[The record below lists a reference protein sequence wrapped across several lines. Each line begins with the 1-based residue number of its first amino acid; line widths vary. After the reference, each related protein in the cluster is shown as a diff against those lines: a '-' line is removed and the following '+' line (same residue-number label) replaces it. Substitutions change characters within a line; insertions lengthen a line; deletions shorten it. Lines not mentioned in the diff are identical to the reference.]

1 MKVQFHLKGQNQP
14 LYYPENAADVT
25 MEEFIY
31 FHKNLLPNYPV
42 IEIEALQIQNVM
54 DETYEKIK
62 QYAKKLKVDLRQGRA
77 DVMLE
82 LEHILIKD
90 KEMKVQFHLRGNNQ
104 PLYYP
109 ENAADVTMEEFIYFH
124 KNLLPRYPVIEI
136 EALQIQ
142 NVMDE
147 TYEKIK
153 QYAKKLKVDLRQG
166 RADVM
171 LELEHI
177 LIKDEVKDN
186 VRRFLPS
193 LLKTYNDNVDKFLEK
208 MEIMDDV
215 WLSEVKY
222 PFMADVVHYFTKIPL
237 SACYGRVAESLE
249 LKYLKFFFDKIMN
262 AMTQPDELKYKQIYE
277 FNNKIYILPDKLMAK
292 STLLEFAEAAQFDK
306 SRKQIE
312 NNESEGLL
320 RMVAVLLRE
329 NGEEYNEFVFE
340 KNMVDFLQLPLQV
353 AYEVSFFLMRQSENY
368 SLDLQTYMLQ
378 QAMQNLP
385 LPLND

>member
-1 MKVQFHLKGQNQP
+1 
-14 LYYPENAADVT
+14 
-25 MEEFIY
+25 
-31 FHKNLLPNYPV
+31 
-42 IEIEALQIQNVM
+42 
-54 DETYEKIK
+54 
-62 QYAKKLKVDLRQGRA
+62 
-77 DVMLE
+77 
-82 LEHILIKD
+82 
-90 KEMKVQFHLRGNNQ
+90 MKVQFHLRGNNQ

-124 KNLLPRYPVIEI
+124 KNLLPRYPMVEI

-153 QYAKKLKVDLRQG
+153 QYAKKLKVDLKQG

-249 LKYLKFFFDKIMN
+249 LKYLKFLFEKIMN
-262 AMTQPDELKYKQIYE
+262 AMTQPEELKYKQIYE

-340 KNMVDFLQLPLQV
+340 KNMVDFLKLPLQV

>member
-1 MKVQFHLKGQNQP
+1 MKVQFHLRGQNQP
-14 LYYPENAADVT
+14 LYYPENASD
-25 MEEFIY
+25 I
-31 FHKNLLPNYPV
+31 
-42 IEIEALQIQNVM
+42 
-54 DETYEKIK
+54 
-62 QYAKKLKVDLRQGRA
+62 
-77 DVMLE
+77 
-82 LEHILIKD
+82 
-90 KEMKVQFHLRGNNQ
+90 
-104 PLYYP
+104 
-109 ENAADVTMEEFIYFH
+109 TMEEFIYFH

-166 RADVM
+166 RSDVM

-249 LKYLKFFFDKIMN
+249 LKYLKFLFDKIMN
-262 AMTQPDELKYKQIYE
+262 AMTQPEDLKYKQIYE

>member
-1 MKVQFHLKGQNQP
+1 MKVQFHLKGQ
-14 LYYPENAADVT
+14 
-25 MEEFIY
+25 
-31 FHKNLLPNYPV
+31 
-42 IEIEALQIQNVM
+42 
-54 DETYEKIK
+54 
-62 QYAKKLKVDLRQGRA
+62 
-77 DVMLE
+77 
-82 LEHILIKD
+82 
-90 KEMKVQFHLRGNNQ
+90 NQ

-237 SACYGRVAESLE
+237 SACYGRVAESLD
-249 LKYLKFFFDKIMN
+249 LKYLKFLFDKIMN
-262 AMTQPDELKYKQIYE
+262 AMTQPEDLKYKQIYE

-378 QAMQNLP
+378 QSMQNLP

>member
-1 MKVQFHLKGQNQP
+1 
-14 LYYPENAADVT
+14 
-25 MEEFIY
+25 
-31 FHKNLLPNYPV
+31 
-42 IEIEALQIQNVM
+42 
-54 DETYEKIK
+54 
-62 QYAKKLKVDLRQGRA
+62 
-77 DVMLE
+77 
-82 LEHILIKD
+82 
-90 KEMKVQFHLRGNNQ
+90 MKVQFHLRGQNQ

-153 QYAKKLKVDLRQG
+153 QYAKKLKVDLKQG

-208 MEIMDDV
+208 MEIMDDI

-249 LKYLKFFFDKIMN
+249 LKYLKFLFDKIMN
-262 AMTQPDELKYKQIYE
+262 AMTQPEELKYKQIYE

-340 KNMVDFLQLPLQV
+340 KNMVDFLKLPLQV

-368 SLDLQTYMLQ
+368 SIDLQTYMLQ
-378 QAMQNLP
+378 QAIQNLP

>member
-1 MKVQFHLKGQNQP
+1 MKVQFHLRGNNQP

-62 QYAKKLKVDLRQGRA
+62 QYAKKLKVDL
-77 DVMLE
+77 
-82 LEHILIKD
+82 K
-90 KEMKVQFHLRGNNQ
+90 
-104 PLYYP
+104 
-109 ENAADVTMEEFIYFH
+109 
-124 KNLLPRYPVIEI
+124 
-136 EALQIQ
+136 
-142 NVMDE
+142 
-147 TYEKIK
+147 
-153 QYAKKLKVDLRQG
+153 QG

-208 MEIMDDV
+208 VEIMDDV

-249 LKYLKFFFDKIMN
+249 LKYLKFLFEKIMN
-262 AMTQPDELKYKQIYE
+262 AMTQPEELKYKQIYE

-340 KNMVDFLQLPLQV
+340 KNMVDFLKLPLQV

>member
-1 MKVQFHLKGQNQP
+1 MKVQFHLKGQ
-14 LYYPENAADVT
+14 
-25 MEEFIY
+25 
-31 FHKNLLPNYPV
+31 
-42 IEIEALQIQNVM
+42 
-54 DETYEKIK
+54 
-62 QYAKKLKVDLRQGRA
+62 
-77 DVMLE
+77 
-82 LEHILIKD
+82 
-90 KEMKVQFHLRGNNQ
+90 NQ

-142 NVMDE
+142 KVMDE

-171 LELEHI
+171 LKLEHI

-249 LKYLKFFFDKIMN
+249 LKYLKFLFDKIMN
-262 AMTQPDELKYKQIYE
+262 AMTQPEKLKYKQIYE

-378 QAMQNLP
+378 QAMQSLP

>member
-1 MKVQFHLKGQNQP
+1 
-14 LYYPENAADVT
+14 
-25 MEEFIY
+25 
-31 FHKNLLPNYPV
+31 
-42 IEIEALQIQNVM
+42 
-54 DETYEKIK
+54 
-62 QYAKKLKVDLRQGRA
+62 
-77 DVMLE
+77 
-82 LEHILIKD
+82 
-90 KEMKVQFHLRGNNQ
+90 MKVQFHLRGQNQ

-153 QYAKKLKVDLRQG
+153 QYAKKLKVDLKQG

-249 LKYLKFFFDKIMN
+249 LKYLKFLFDKIMN
-262 AMTQPDELKYKQIYE
+262 AMTQPEELKYKQIYE

-378 QAMQNLP
+378 QAMQSLP

>member
-1 MKVQFHLKGQNQP
+1 MKVQFHLKGHNQP
-14 LYYPENAADVT
+14 LYYPENAS
-25 MEEFIY
+25 
-31 FHKNLLPNYPV
+31 
-42 IEIEALQIQNVM
+42 
-54 DETYEKIK
+54 
-62 QYAKKLKVDLRQGRA
+62 
-77 DVMLE
+77 
-82 LEHILIKD
+82 
-90 KEMKVQFHLRGNNQ
+90 
-104 PLYYP
+104 
-109 ENAADVTMEEFIYFH
+109 DVTMEEFIYFH

-166 RADVM
+166 RADVI

-193 LLKTYNDNVDKFLEK
+193 LLKTYNENVDKFLEK

-249 LKYLKFFFDKIMN
+249 LKYLKFLFDKIMN
-262 AMTQPDELKYKQIYE
+262 AMTQPEKLKYKQIYE

-329 NGEEYNEFVFE
+329 NGEEYNEFIFE
-340 KNMVDFLQLPLQV
+340 KNMVDFLKLPLQV

-368 SLDLQTYMLQ
+368 SLNLQTYMLQ
-378 QAMQNLP
+378 QAMQSLS

>member
-1 MKVQFHLKGQNQP
+1 MKVQFHLKGQNEP
-14 LYYPENAADVT
+14 LYYPENAS
-25 MEEFIY
+25 
-31 FHKNLLPNYPV
+31 
-42 IEIEALQIQNVM
+42 
-54 DETYEKIK
+54 
-62 QYAKKLKVDLRQGRA
+62 
-77 DVMLE
+77 
-82 LEHILIKD
+82 
-90 KEMKVQFHLRGNNQ
+90 
-104 PLYYP
+104 
-109 ENAADVTMEEFIYFH
+109 DVTMEEFIYFH

-153 QYAKKLKVDLRQG
+153 QYAKKLKVDLKQG

-193 LLKTYNDNVDKFLEK
+193 LLKTYNDNVDKFLKK

-249 LKYLKFFFDKIMN
+249 LKYLKFLFDKIMN
-262 AMTQPDELKYKQIYE
+262 AMTQPEDLKYKQIYE

-368 SLDLQTYMLQ
+368 SIDLQTYMLQ

>member
-1 MKVQFHLKGQNQP
+1 MKVQFHLKGQ
-14 LYYPENAADVT
+14 
-25 MEEFIY
+25 
-31 FHKNLLPNYPV
+31 
-42 IEIEALQIQNVM
+42 
-54 DETYEKIK
+54 
-62 QYAKKLKVDLRQGRA
+62 
-77 DVMLE
+77 
-82 LEHILIKD
+82 
-90 KEMKVQFHLRGNNQ
+90 NQ

-249 LKYLKFFFDKIMN
+249 LKYLKFLFDKIMN
-262 AMTQPDELKYKQIYE
+262 AMTQPEELKYKQIYE

-329 NGEEYNEFVFE
+329 NGEEYNEFIFE

-368 SLDLQTYMLQ
+368 SIDLQTYMLQ

>member
-1 MKVQFHLKGQNQP
+1 MKVQFHLKGQ
-14 LYYPENAADVT
+14 
-25 MEEFIY
+25 
-31 FHKNLLPNYPV
+31 
-42 IEIEALQIQNVM
+42 
-54 DETYEKIK
+54 
-62 QYAKKLKVDLRQGRA
+62 
-77 DVMLE
+77 
-82 LEHILIKD
+82 
-90 KEMKVQFHLRGNNQ
+90 NQ

-153 QYAKKLKVDLRQG
+153 QYAKKLKVDLKQG

-249 LKYLKFFFDKIMN
+249 LKYLKFLFDKIMN
-262 AMTQPDELKYKQIYE
+262 AMTQPEELKYKQIYE

-378 QAMQNLP
+378 QAMQSLP

>member
-1 MKVQFHLKGQNQP
+1 MKVQFHLKGQ
-14 LYYPENAADVT
+14 
-25 MEEFIY
+25 
-31 FHKNLLPNYPV
+31 
-42 IEIEALQIQNVM
+42 
-54 DETYEKIK
+54 
-62 QYAKKLKVDLRQGRA
+62 
-77 DVMLE
+77 
-82 LEHILIKD
+82 
-90 KEMKVQFHLRGNNQ
+90 NQ

-208 MEIMDDV
+208 MEIMDDI

-249 LKYLKFFFDKIMN
+249 LKYLKFLFDKIMN
-262 AMTQPDELKYKQIYE
+262 AMTQPEELKYKQIYE

-340 KNMVDFLQLPLQV
+340 KNMVDFLKLPLQV

-378 QAMQNLP
+378 QAMQSLP

>member
-1 MKVQFHLKGQNQP
+1 MKVQFHLKGHNQP
-14 LYYPENAADVT
+14 LYYPENAS
-25 MEEFIY
+25 
-31 FHKNLLPNYPV
+31 
-42 IEIEALQIQNVM
+42 
-54 DETYEKIK
+54 
-62 QYAKKLKVDLRQGRA
+62 
-77 DVMLE
+77 
-82 LEHILIKD
+82 
-90 KEMKVQFHLRGNNQ
+90 
-104 PLYYP
+104 
-109 ENAADVTMEEFIYFH
+109 DVTMEEFIYFH

-166 RADVM
+166 RADVI

-193 LLKTYNDNVDKFLEK
+193 LLKTYNENVDKFLEK

-249 LKYLKFFFDKIMN
+249 LKYLKFLFDKIMN
-262 AMTQPDELKYKQIYE
+262 AMTQPEDLKYKQIYE

-329 NGEEYNEFVFE
+329 NGEEYNEFIFE
-340 KNMVDFLQLPLQV
+340 KNMVDFLKLPLQV

-368 SLDLQTYMLQ
+368 SIDLQTYMLQ
-378 QAMQNLP
+378 QAIQNLP

>member
-1 MKVQFHLKGQNQP
+1 
-14 LYYPENAADVT
+14 
-25 MEEFIY
+25 
-31 FHKNLLPNYPV
+31 
-42 IEIEALQIQNVM
+42 
-54 DETYEKIK
+54 
-62 QYAKKLKVDLRQGRA
+62 
-77 DVMLE
+77 
-82 LEHILIKD
+82 
-90 KEMKVQFHLRGNNQ
+90 MKVQFHLRGNNQ

-153 QYAKKLKVDLRQG
+153 QYAKKLKVDLKQG

-193 LLKTYNDNVDKFLEK
+193 LLKTYNENVDKFLEK

-249 LKYLKFFFDKIMN
+249 LKYLKFLFDKIMN
-262 AMTQPDELKYKQIYE
+262 AMTQPEELKYKQIYE

-292 STLLEFAEAAQFDK
+292 STLLEFAEAAQFPSHD
-306 SRKQIE
+306 S
-312 NNESEGLL
+312 
-320 RMVAVLLRE
+320 
-329 NGEEYNEFVFE
+329 
-340 KNMVDFLQLPLQV
+340 
-353 AYEVSFFLMRQSENY
+353 
-368 SLDLQTYMLQ
+368 
-378 QAMQNLP
+378 
-385 LPLND
+385 

>member
-1 MKVQFHLKGQNQP
+1 MKVQFHLKGQ
-14 LYYPENAADVT
+14 
-25 MEEFIY
+25 
-31 FHKNLLPNYPV
+31 
-42 IEIEALQIQNVM
+42 
-54 DETYEKIK
+54 
-62 QYAKKLKVDLRQGRA
+62 
-77 DVMLE
+77 
-82 LEHILIKD
+82 
-90 KEMKVQFHLRGNNQ
+90 NQ

-153 QYAKKLKVDLRQG
+153 QYAKKLKVDLKQG

-249 LKYLKFFFDKIMN
+249 LKYLKFLFDKIMN
-262 AMTQPDELKYKQIYE
+262 AMTQPEELKYKQIYE

-329 NGEEYNEFVFE
+329 NGEEYNEFIFE

-378 QAMQNLP
+378 QAMQSLP

>member
-1 MKVQFHLKGQNQP
+1 MKVQFHLKG
-14 LYYPENAADVT
+14 
-25 MEEFIY
+25 
-31 FHKNLLPNYPV
+31 H
-42 IEIEALQIQNVM
+42 
-54 DETYEKIK
+54 
-62 QYAKKLKVDLRQGRA
+62 
-77 DVMLE
+77 
-82 LEHILIKD
+82 
-90 KEMKVQFHLRGNNQ
+90 NQ

-166 RADVM
+166 RADVI

-193 LLKTYNDNVDKFLEK
+193 LLKTYNENVDKFLEK

-249 LKYLKFFFDKIMN
+249 LKYLKFLFDKIMN
-262 AMTQPDELKYKQIYE
+262 AMTQPEDLKYKQIYE

-329 NGEEYNEFVFE
+329 NGEEYNEYVFE

-378 QAMQNLP
+378 QAMQSLP

>member
-1 MKVQFHLKGQNQP
+1 
-14 LYYPENAADVT
+14 
-25 MEEFIY
+25 
-31 FHKNLLPNYPV
+31 
-42 IEIEALQIQNVM
+42 
-54 DETYEKIK
+54 
-62 QYAKKLKVDLRQGRA
+62 
-77 DVMLE
+77 
-82 LEHILIKD
+82 
-90 KEMKVQFHLRGNNQ
+90 MKVQFHLRGQNQ

-208 MEIMDDV
+208 MEIMDDI

-249 LKYLKFFFDKIMN
+249 LKYLKFLFDKIMN
-262 AMTQPDELKYKQIYE
+262 AMTQPEELKYKQIYE

-329 NGEEYNEFVFE
+329 NGEEYNEFIFE

-378 QAMQNLP
+378 QAMQSLP

>member
-1 MKVQFHLKGQNQP
+1 MKVQFHLKGQ
-14 LYYPENAADVT
+14 
-25 MEEFIY
+25 
-31 FHKNLLPNYPV
+31 
-42 IEIEALQIQNVM
+42 
-54 DETYEKIK
+54 
-62 QYAKKLKVDLRQGRA
+62 
-77 DVMLE
+77 
-82 LEHILIKD
+82 
-90 KEMKVQFHLRGNNQ
+90 NQ

-142 NVMDE
+142 KVMDE

-166 RADVM
+166 RADVI

-193 LLKTYNDNVDKFLEK
+193 LLKTYNENVDKFLEK

-249 LKYLKFFFDKIMN
+249 LKYLKFLFDKIMN
-262 AMTQPDELKYKQIYE
+262 AMTQPEDLKYKQIYE

-329 NGEEYNEFVFE
+329 NGEEYNEFIFE
-340 KNMVDFLQLPLQV
+340 KNMVDFLKLPLQV

-368 SLDLQTYMLQ
+368 SIDLQTYMLQ
-378 QAMQNLP
+378 QAMQSLP

>member
-1 MKVQFHLKGQNQP
+1 MKVQFHLKGQ
-14 LYYPENAADVT
+14 
-25 MEEFIY
+25 
-31 FHKNLLPNYPV
+31 
-42 IEIEALQIQNVM
+42 
-54 DETYEKIK
+54 
-62 QYAKKLKVDLRQGRA
+62 
-77 DVMLE
+77 
-82 LEHILIKD
+82 
-90 KEMKVQFHLRGNNQ
+90 NQ

-208 MEIMDDV
+208 MEIMDDI

-249 LKYLKFFFDKIMN
+249 LKYLKFLFDKIMN
-262 AMTQPDELKYKQIYE
+262 AMTQPEELKYKQIYE

-329 NGEEYNEFVFE
+329 NGEEYNEFIFE

-378 QAMQNLP
+378 QAMQSLP

>member
-1 MKVQFHLKGQNQP
+1 MKVQFHLKG
-14 LYYPENAADVT
+14 
-25 MEEFIY
+25 
-31 FHKNLLPNYPV
+31 H
-42 IEIEALQIQNVM
+42 
-54 DETYEKIK
+54 
-62 QYAKKLKVDLRQGRA
+62 
-77 DVMLE
+77 
-82 LEHILIKD
+82 
-90 KEMKVQFHLRGNNQ
+90 NQ

-249 LKYLKFFFDKIMN
+249 LKYLKFLFDKIMN
-262 AMTQPDELKYKQIYE
+262 AMTQPEELKYKQIYE

-329 NGEEYNEFVFE
+329 NGEEYNEFIFE

>member
-1 MKVQFHLKGQNQP
+1 MKVQFHLKGHNQP
-14 LYYPENAADVT
+14 LYYPENAS
-25 MEEFIY
+25 
-31 FHKNLLPNYPV
+31 
-42 IEIEALQIQNVM
+42 
-54 DETYEKIK
+54 
-62 QYAKKLKVDLRQGRA
+62 
-77 DVMLE
+77 
-82 LEHILIKD
+82 
-90 KEMKVQFHLRGNNQ
+90 
-104 PLYYP
+104 
-109 ENAADVTMEEFIYFH
+109 DVTMEEFIYFH

-166 RADVM
+166 RADVI

-193 LLKTYNDNVDKFLEK
+193 LLKTYNENVDKFLEK

-249 LKYLKFFFDKIMN
+249 LKYLKFLFDKIMN
-262 AMTQPDELKYKQIYE
+262 AMTQPEKLKYKQIYE

-378 QAMQNLP
+378 QAMQSLP

>member
-1 MKVQFHLKGQNQP
+1 
-14 LYYPENAADVT
+14 
-25 MEEFIY
+25 
-31 FHKNLLPNYPV
+31 
-42 IEIEALQIQNVM
+42 
-54 DETYEKIK
+54 
-62 QYAKKLKVDLRQGRA
+62 
-77 DVMLE
+77 
-82 LEHILIKD
+82 
-90 KEMKVQFHLRGNNQ
+90 MKVQFHLRGNNQ

-153 QYAKKLKVDLRQG
+153 QYAKKLKVDLKQG

-193 LLKTYNDNVDKFLEK
+193 LLKTYNENVDKFLEK

-249 LKYLKFFFDKIMN
+249 LKYLKFLFEKIMN
-262 AMTQPDELKYKQIYE
+262 AMTQPEELKYKQIYE

-340 KNMVDFLQLPLQV
+340 KNMVDFLKLPLQV

>member
-1 MKVQFHLKGQNQP
+1 MKVQFHLKG
-14 LYYPENAADVT
+14 
-25 MEEFIY
+25 
-31 FHKNLLPNYPV
+31 H
-42 IEIEALQIQNVM
+42 
-54 DETYEKIK
+54 
-62 QYAKKLKVDLRQGRA
+62 
-77 DVMLE
+77 
-82 LEHILIKD
+82 
-90 KEMKVQFHLRGNNQ
+90 NQ

-193 LLKTYNDNVDKFLEK
+193 LLKTYNENVDKFLEK

-249 LKYLKFFFDKIMN
+249 LKYLKFLFDKIMN
-262 AMTQPDELKYKQIYE
+262 AMTQPEELKYKQIYE

-329 NGEEYNEFVFE
+329 NGEEYNEFVFK

-368 SLDLQTYMLQ
+368 SLNLQTYMLQ

>member
-1 MKVQFHLKGQNQP
+1 MKVQFHLKGQ
-14 LYYPENAADVT
+14 
-25 MEEFIY
+25 
-31 FHKNLLPNYPV
+31 
-42 IEIEALQIQNVM
+42 
-54 DETYEKIK
+54 
-62 QYAKKLKVDLRQGRA
+62 
-77 DVMLE
+77 
-82 LEHILIKD
+82 
-90 KEMKVQFHLRGNNQ
+90 NQ

-153 QYAKKLKVDLRQG
+153 QYAKKLKVDLKQG

-249 LKYLKFFFDKIMN
+249 LKYLKFLFDKIMN
-262 AMTQPDELKYKQIYE
+262 AMTQPEELKYKQIYE

-378 QAMQNLP
+378 QSMQSLP

>member
-1 MKVQFHLKGQNQP
+1 MKVQFHLKGQ
-14 LYYPENAADVT
+14 
-25 MEEFIY
+25 
-31 FHKNLLPNYPV
+31 
-42 IEIEALQIQNVM
+42 
-54 DETYEKIK
+54 
-62 QYAKKLKVDLRQGRA
+62 
-77 DVMLE
+77 
-82 LEHILIKD
+82 
-90 KEMKVQFHLRGNNQ
+90 NQ

-208 MEIMDDV
+208 MEIMDDI

-249 LKYLKFFFDKIMN
+249 LKYLKFLFDKIMN
-262 AMTQPDELKYKQIYE
+262 AMTQPEELKYKQIYE

-340 KNMVDFLQLPLQV
+340 KNMVDFLKLPLQV

>member
-1 MKVQFHLKGQNQP
+1 
-14 LYYPENAADVT
+14 
-25 MEEFIY
+25 
-31 FHKNLLPNYPV
+31 
-42 IEIEALQIQNVM
+42 
-54 DETYEKIK
+54 
-62 QYAKKLKVDLRQGRA
+62 
-77 DVMLE
+77 
-82 LEHILIKD
+82 
-90 KEMKVQFHLRGNNQ
+90 MKVQFHLRGQNQ

-153 QYAKKLKVDLRQG
+153 QYAKKLKVDLKQG

-237 SACYGRVAESLE
+237 SACYGRVADSLQ
-249 LKYLKFFFDKIMN
+249 LKYLKFLFDKIMN
-262 AMTQPDELKYKQIYE
+262 AMTKPEDLKYKQIYE

-378 QAMQNLP
+378 QAMQSLP

>member
-1 MKVQFHLKGQNQP
+1 MKVQFHLKGQ
-14 LYYPENAADVT
+14 
-25 MEEFIY
+25 
-31 FHKNLLPNYPV
+31 
-42 IEIEALQIQNVM
+42 
-54 DETYEKIK
+54 
-62 QYAKKLKVDLRQGRA
+62 
-77 DVMLE
+77 
-82 LEHILIKD
+82 
-90 KEMKVQFHLRGNNQ
+90 NQ

-153 QYAKKLKVDLRQG
+153 QYAKKLKVDLKQG

-193 LLKTYNDNVDKFLEK
+193 LLKTYNENVDKFLEK

-237 SACYGRVAESLE
+237 SACYGRVAESLK
-249 LKYLKFFFDKIMN
+249 LKYLKFLFDKIMN
-262 AMTQPDELKYKQIYE
+262 AMTLPEELKYKQIYE

>member
-1 MKVQFHLKGQNQP
+1 
-14 LYYPENAADVT
+14 
-25 MEEFIY
+25 
-31 FHKNLLPNYPV
+31 
-42 IEIEALQIQNVM
+42 
-54 DETYEKIK
+54 
-62 QYAKKLKVDLRQGRA
+62 
-77 DVMLE
+77 
-82 LEHILIKD
+82 
-90 KEMKVQFHLRGNNQ
+90 MKVQFHLRGQNQ

-153 QYAKKLKVDLRQG
+153 QYAKKLKVDLKQG

-249 LKYLKFFFDKIMN
+249 LKYLKFLFDKIMN
-262 AMTQPDELKYKQIYE
+262 AMTQPEELKYKQIYE

-329 NGEEYNEFVFE
+329 NGEEYNEFIFE

-378 QAMQNLP
+378 QAMQSLP

>member
-1 MKVQFHLKGQNQP
+1 
-14 LYYPENAADVT
+14 
-25 MEEFIY
+25 
-31 FHKNLLPNYPV
+31 
-42 IEIEALQIQNVM
+42 
-54 DETYEKIK
+54 
-62 QYAKKLKVDLRQGRA
+62 
-77 DVMLE
+77 
-82 LEHILIKD
+82 
-90 KEMKVQFHLRGNNQ
+90 MKVQFHLRGQNQ

-153 QYAKKLKVDLRQG
+153 QYAKKLKVDLKQG

-208 MEIMDDV
+208 MEIMDDI

-249 LKYLKFFFDKIMN
+249 LKYLKFLFDKIMN
-262 AMTQPDELKYKQIYE
+262 AMTQPEELKYKQIYE

-368 SLDLQTYMLQ
+368 SLDLQTFMLQ

>member
-1 MKVQFHLKGQNQP
+1 MKVQFHLKG
-14 LYYPENAADVT
+14 
-25 MEEFIY
+25 
-31 FHKNLLPNYPV
+31 H
-42 IEIEALQIQNVM
+42 
-54 DETYEKIK
+54 
-62 QYAKKLKVDLRQGRA
+62 
-77 DVMLE
+77 
-82 LEHILIKD
+82 
-90 KEMKVQFHLRGNNQ
+90 NQ

-193 LLKTYNDNVDKFLEK
+193 LLKTYNENVDKFLEK

-249 LKYLKFFFDKIMN
+249 LKYLKFLFDKIMN
-262 AMTQPDELKYKQIYE
+262 AMTQPEELKYKQIYE

>member
-1 MKVQFHLKGQNQP
+1 
-14 LYYPENAADVT
+14 
-25 MEEFIY
+25 
-31 FHKNLLPNYPV
+31 
-42 IEIEALQIQNVM
+42 
-54 DETYEKIK
+54 
-62 QYAKKLKVDLRQGRA
+62 
-77 DVMLE
+77 
-82 LEHILIKD
+82 
-90 KEMKVQFHLRGNNQ
+90 MKVQFHLRGQNQ

-153 QYAKKLKVDLRQG
+153 QYAKKLKVDLKQG

-249 LKYLKFFFDKIMN
+249 LKYLKFLFDKIMN
-262 AMTQPDELKYKQIYE
+262 AMTQPEKLKYKQIYE

-368 SLDLQTYMLQ
+368 SLDLQTFMLQ